1 MRALAVVVACVCLM
15 APTRSSADSSPA
27 VTSAEADDDDMVI
40 ADADSEGTTK
50 TGRGKRRTKS
60 ADRDR
65 RKPNRGNGKRKR
77 SKRDTKKDTE
87 KDTKKGGGRKGG
99 GEKPAALEVEGETQ
113 LSEAK
118 QMHARLMVMVYADM
132 DPNSHMALPRF
143 RRLAQ
148 EWGAPG
154 NVTLA
159 TAEAQAVPE
168 TSELLGLDYV
178 GSIEKL
184 PLYGLF
190 LRGIERPV
198 LYRGGWSRQSIGAWL
213 HHQADLQPTA
223 LRSPQHLDELIAHRA
238 TKDNGY
244 GLVTVGLFDPE
255 HMPTFELAVRSARA
269 YMSVAT
275 GGERMANLLG
285 APFPC
290 VLVAWKDTEMPWA
303 LLTDTAEALTQER
316 IVSFVATRALPP
328 RVVPLG
334 YTYHDR
340 FADQVFKSRAKRG
353 DDRLLVMLFH
363 RLKKQPKTEVNRES
377 AVAIQVM
384 REIAPSF
391 AGVAL
396 FATHDFFDNDP
407 TSVEEYYE
415 IKESRL
421 PTVVVLLEGGASW
434 HLQGPVKRRSV
445 ENLIERVL
453 SENKLSREPPAD
465 WQILSRPSLTS
476 RDELSF
482 K

>member
-1 MRALAVVVACVCLM
+1 MRALAIVVACVCLM
-15 APTRSSADSSPA
+15 APARSGADSSPA
-27 VTSAEADDDDMVI
+27 FTSAEADDDDMVI
-40 ADADSEGTTK
+40 ADAGSDGTAK
-50 TGRGKRRTKS
+50 TGRKRRTKS
-60 ADRDR
+60 ADRDKQ
-65 RKPNRGNGKRKR
+65 KP
-77 SKRDTKKDTE
+77 KRDKQKKP
-87 KDTKKGGGRKGG
+87 KR
-99 GEKPAALEVEGETQ
+99 EKPEALEVEGETQ

-148 EWGAPG
+148 QWGAPG

-168 TSELLGLDYV
+168 TAELLGLEHV

-213 HHQADLQPTA
+213 HHQTDLQPTA
-223 LRSPQHLDELIAHRA
+223 LRSPQHLDELIEHRA

-244 GLVTVGLFDPE
+244 GLVTVGLFDSE
-255 HMPTFELAVRSARA
+255 HMPTFELAARSARA

-275 GGERMANLLG
+275 GDERIANLLG

-334 YTYHDR
+334 YTYNDR
-340 FADQVFKSRAKRG
+340 FADQVFKSRSKRG
-353 DDRLLVMLFH
+353 DDRLLVILFH

-384 REIAPSF
+384 REVAPAF

-421 PTVVVLLEGGASW
+421 PTVVVLQEGGASW

-453 SENKLSREPPAD
+453 RESKLPREPPAD
-465 WQILSRPSLTS
+465 WQTLSRPRLTS
-476 RDELSF
+476 RDEL
-482 K
+482 

>member
-1 MRALAVVVACVCLM
+1 MRALAIVVACVCLM
-15 APTRSSADSSPA
+15 APARSGADSSPA

-40 ADADSEGTTK
+40 ADAGSDGTAK
-50 TGRGKRRTKS
+50 TGRKRRTKS
-60 ADRDR
+60 ADRDKQ
-65 RKPNRGNGKRKR
+65 KP
-77 SKRDTKKDTE
+77 KRDKQKKP
-87 KDTKKGGGRKGG
+87 KR
-99 GEKPAALEVEGETQ
+99 EKPEALEVEGETQ

-148 EWGAPG
+148 QWGAPG

-168 TSELLGLDYV
+168 TAELLGLEHV

-213 HHQADLQPTA
+213 HHQTDLQPTA
-223 LRSPQHLDELIAHRA
+223 LRSPQHLDELIEHRA

-244 GLVTVGLFDPE
+244 GLVTVGLFDSE
-255 HMPTFELAVRSARA
+255 HMPTFELAARSARA

-275 GGERMANLLG
+275 GDERIANLLG

-334 YTYHDR
+334 YTYNDR
-340 FADQVFKSRAKRG
+340 FADQVFKSRSKRG
-353 DDRLLVMLFH
+353 DDRLLVILFH

-384 REIAPSF
+384 REVAPAF

-421 PTVVVLLEGGASW
+421 PTVVVLQEGGASW

-453 SENKLSREPPAD
+453 RESKLPREPPAD
-465 WQILSRPSLTS
+465 WQTLSRPRLTS
-476 RDELSF
+476 RDEL
-482 K
+482 

>member
-1 MRALAVVVACVCLM
+1 MRALAIVVACVCLM
-15 APTRSSADSSPA
+15 ASARSGADSSPA
-27 VTSAEADDDDMVI
+27 FTSAEANDDDMVI
-40 ADADSEGTTK
+40 ADAGSEGTAK
-50 TGRGKRRTKS
+50 TGRRKRRTKS
-60 ADRDR
+60 VDRDKQ
-65 RKPNRGNGKRKR
+65 KP
-77 SKRDTKKDTE
+77 KRDKQKKL
-87 KDTKKGGGRKGG
+87 KR
-99 GEKPAALEVEGETQ
+99 EKPEALEVEGETQ

-148 EWGAPG
+148 QWGAPG

-168 TSELLGLDYV
+168 TAELLGLEHV

-213 HHQADLQPTA
+213 HHQTDLQPTA
-223 LRSPQHLDELIAHRA
+223 LRSPQHLDELIEHRA

-244 GLVTVGLFDPE
+244 GLVTVGLFDSE
-255 HMPTFELAVRSARA
+255 HMPTFELAARSARA

-275 GGERMANLLG
+275 GDERIANLLD

-334 YTYHDR
+334 YTYNDR
-340 FADQVFKSRAKRG
+340 FADQVFKSRSKRG
-353 DDRLLVMLFH
+353 DDRLLIILFH

-384 REIAPSF
+384 REVAPAF

-421 PTVVVLLEGGASW
+421 PTVIVLQEGGASW

-453 SENKLSREPPAD
+453 RESKLPREPPAD
-465 WQILSRPSLTS
+465 WQTLSRPRLTS
-476 RDELSF
+476 RDEL
-482 K
+482 

>member
-1 MRALAVVVACVCLM
+1 MRVFALVVVCVCLV
-15 APTRSSADSSPA
+15 APARSSADSSPA

-40 ADADSEGTTK
+40 ADASSEGAAK
-50 TGRGKRRTKS
+50 TGRRKRRTKS
-60 ADRDR
+60 AERDDKQ
-65 RKPNRGNGKRKR
+65 KPKRETGNRKR
-77 SKRDTKKDTE
+77 SKKDTKKD
-87 KDTKKGGGRKGG
+87 GRRKGG

-118 QMHARLMVMVYADM
+118 QMHARLLVMVYADM

-148 EWGAPG
+148 QWGAPG

-168 TSELLGLDYV
+168 TAELLGLEHA

-198 LYRGGWSRQSIGAWL
+198 LYQGGWSRQSIGAWL
-213 HHQADLQPTA
+213 HHQTDLQPTV

-238 TKDNGY
+238 AKDNGY

-255 HMPTFELAVRSARA
+255 HMPTFELAARSARA

-316 IVSFVATRALPP
+316 VVSFIATRALPP

-334 YTYHDR
+334 YTYNDR
-340 FADQVFKSRAKRG
+340 FADQVFKSRSRRG

-384 REIAPSF
+384 REVAPAF

-396 FATHDFFDNDP
+396 FAAHDFFDNDP

-421 PTVVVLLEGGASW
+421 PTVVVLQEGGASW

-453 SENKLSREPPAD
+453 RESKLSREPPAD
-465 WQILSRPSLTS
+465 WQTLSRPRLTS
-476 RDELSF
+476 RDEL
-482 K
+482 

>member
-1 MRALAVVVACVCLM
+1 MRALALVVACVCLV
-15 APTRSSADSSPA
+15 APARSSADSSPA
-27 VTSAEADDDDMVI
+27 VTSAEADDDMVI
-40 ADADSEGTTK
+40 ADASSEGAAK
-50 TGRGKRRTKS
+50 TGRRKRRTKS
-60 ADRDR
+60 AERDDKQ
-65 RKPNRGNGKRKR
+65 KPKRETGNRKR
-77 SKRDTKKDTE
+77 SKKDTKKD
-87 KDTKKGGGRKGG
+87 GRRKGG

-118 QMHARLMVMVYADM
+118 QMHARLLVMVYADM

-148 EWGAPG
+148 QWGAPG

-168 TSELLGLDYV
+168 TAELLGLEHA

-198 LYRGGWSRQSIGAWL
+198 LYQGGWSRQSIGAWL
-213 HHQADLQPTA
+213 HHQTDLQPTV

-238 TKDNGY
+238 AKDNGY

-255 HMPTFELAVRSARA
+255 HMPTFELAARSARA

-316 IVSFVATRALPP
+316 VVSFIATRALPP

-334 YTYHDR
+334 YTYNDR
-340 FADQVFKSRAKRG
+340 FADQVFKSRSRRG

-384 REIAPSF
+384 REVAPAF

-396 FATHDFFDNDP
+396 FAAHDFFDNDP

-421 PTVVVLLEGGASW
+421 PTVVVLQEGGASW

-453 SENKLSREPPAD
+453 RESKLSREPPAA
-465 WQILSRPSLTS
+465 WQTLSRPRLMS
-476 RDELSF
+476 RDEL
-482 K
+482 